1 MTDTIEQV
9 NATTVGEPGNRIRV
23 TIDAGYHIA
32 CRIIFAGD
40 KESRLLDFVGRIGAK
55 LLHVDILRAVAIE
68 RTAKSAADET
78 LCVIGDIL
86 AGEPGWQWVRIGKP
100 VQKRRGASGPDQRV
114 DALRPVAG
122 QRVVEQADGAVWVGF
137 ELGLGGTWKP
147 EVCLIKNLVRVR
159 VSPELRWLAVNII
172 CRRNRQSDDGSNFTG
187 VDEGGDRKG

>member
-9 NATTVGEPGNRIRV
+9 NATTVGEAGNGIRV
-23 TIDAGYHIA
+23 TIGARYHVA
-32 CRIIFAGD
+32 RRIISAGD
-40 KESRLLDFVGRIGAK
+40 KESRLLDFVGRIGTK
-55 LLHVDILRAVAIE
+55 LLHVDILRTVAIE

-147 EVCLIKNLVRVR
+147 QISLVKKLVPVHARR
-159 VSPELRWLAVNII
+159 ERRWLAVDII
-172 CRRNRQSDDGSNFTG
+172 
-187 VDEGGDRKG
+187 